1 MKKITPILGVLLT
14 GAVVSTAAA
23 QYSAS
28 EKKASDVRVKSV
40 YDITVKNIDGKD
52 VALSKYEGDVMLII
66 NMASK

>member
-1 MKKITPILGVLLT
+1 MRIVTPILGVLLA

-28 EKKASDVRVKSV
+28 KKKADDVTVQSV